1 MPLPAKYSARALV
14 CATALI
20 CTVGALPAGAAERS
34 AADQPAA
41 TVNGATI
48 TTGDVGKALS
58 RLSHAPATLTN
69 EQAALEGLINNHL
82 FLKQAR
88 KEKLQKDPEVRK
100 AIEAATQVI
109 LVRAY
114 VARHT
119 ANLPEPTAE
128 QARAYFDKHPELFSK
143 RRIYRLQ
150 EVMIAAKGKQ
160 LQSVNEHYGKVK
172 NLNELVKWLK
182 GQGIR
187 YRAGSTVKA
196 AEDIPYHLLSAVAN
210 LKDGQALKFNTS
222 QGTSVVQLVKSQ
234 EQPLTFKQAEPA
246 IERYLHNQE
255 VRKAVAAL
263 GAKLRQEASI
273 KYFPPF
279 DKAGK

>member
-1 MPLPAKYSARALV
+1 MPLPAKYTARALL
-14 CATALI
+14 CATAFMGV
-20 CTVGALPAGAAERS
+20 VGAPPATAAES

-48 TTGDVGKALS
+48 TVGDVNQALS
-58 RLSHAPATLTN
+58 RLSHAPATPTN
-69 EQAALEGLINNHL
+69 EQAALRGLINNRL
-82 FLKQAR
+82 FLDQAR
-88 KEKLQKDPEVRK
+88 KEKLEKEPDVRK
-100 AIEAATQVI
+100 AIEAATKVI

-119 ANLPEPTAE
+119 RDLPKPTAK
-128 QARAYFDKHPELFSK
+128 QVRAYFDKHPELFSK

-150 EVMIAAKGKQ
+150 EVMIAAQGKQ

-172 NLNELVKWLK
+172 NLNQLVQWLK
-182 GQGIR
+182 DQGIR

-196 AEDIPYHLLSAVAN
+196 AEDIPSHLLSAMAN
-210 LKDGQALKFNTS
+210 LKDGQALKFNTP

-234 EQPLTFKQAEPA
+234 EKPLTFGQAKPA

-279 DKAGK
+279 DKSGK